1 MIYLISAPPRT
12 GKSLFA
18 IKKIFEYL
26 NQGRFVYT
34 NIAGINI
41 PGVFT
46 ITDSLEHPFD
56 WRDLPNDSVIFFDE
70 AQQHLSFGSKKIPK
84 KLAHKAEEILD
95 IGDSF
100 DIHGHFGFDIFLLTQ
115 KPNLIRSD
123 LLGFISVHYVMRRK
137 WGQNFATIWE
147 FGEAMTTWGKST
159 ADSALNKTV
168 FRYPKHLYKYYKSAE
183 SHTVK
188 KTFPAKYLLFLL
200 IPLALFGTA
209 ISKGSDTGFFGLFQK
224 EQQSV
229 SAPVESSSSSPVQ
242 ITPDQI
248 PEGISYE
255 DYVLLKEEADH
266 MGIQVNQLIDLK
278 YPERKNLQ
286 HEKIQADSTQYN
298 IQNPF
303 DYSYLKGSTDRIFAG
318 CIYSKKQGYK
328 AYDNQGTIIH
338 DIDPSVCRRVIVDN
352 DRPYSPVRKN
362 NYESEMAYENH
373 SFQNNQNPDKQ
384 DFQKDVEKFQAN
396 NQVQP
401 HLQRP
406 MNGSNDSSFNF

>member
-26 NQGRFVYT
+26 NEGRFVYT

-46 ITDSLEHPFD
+46 ITDTPDKPFD

-209 ISKGSDTGFFGLFQK
+209 ISKGSDTGFFGLFEK
-224 EQQSV
+224 EQQPV
-229 SAPVESSSSSPVQ
+229 SAPAQSSSSSPVQ

-255 DYVLLKEEADH
+255 DYVLLKEEADYLG
-266 MGIQVNQLIDLK
+266 MTVEQLVDLK
-278 YPERKNLQ
+278 RPELKNVEHQQRLEASNSYNYADPFNYGYLQ
-286 HEKIQADSTQYN
+286 GTSQ
-298 IQNPF
+298 
-303 DYSYLKGSTDRIFAG
+303 RIFSG
-318 CIYSKKQGYK
+318 CLGDSKRGYK
-328 AYDNQGTIIH
+328 AYDTQGSL
-338 DIDPSVCRRVIVDN
+338 IDNAHPDLCKRVMAGE
-352 DRPYSPVRKN
+352 RPYTPKAQ
-362 NYESEMAYENH
+362 NYDSQMA
-373 SFQNNQNPDKQ
+373 SQ
-384 DFQKDVEKFQAN
+384 DYNLEINKKSVEQTVEHHQAN
-396 NQVQP
+396 NIVP
-401 HLQRP
+401 EHLQARTV
-406 MNGSNDSSFNF
+406 NGANQL